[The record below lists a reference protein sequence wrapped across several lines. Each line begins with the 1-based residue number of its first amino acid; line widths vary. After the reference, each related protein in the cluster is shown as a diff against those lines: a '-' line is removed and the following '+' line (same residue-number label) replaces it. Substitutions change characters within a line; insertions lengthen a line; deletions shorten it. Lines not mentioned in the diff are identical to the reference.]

1 MNRRLLL
8 AASALAASVACKQ
21 PAAPAPAPASADR
34 PSDNKPQAAAVA
46 TPPGRSDERCVA
58 PLDTPTSS
66 FSLRPKRGKLVLGVF
81 SGLKDATTE
90 NLVHLRAL
98 IDEVKKRGAEIL
110 IADGDLG
117 DSPEEQELLLGAL
130 VQSGLPVLATASNRE
145 VRTDLDAAELALQ
158 KRGAVLFD
166 LSHTRVV
173 DLGDVLAVGLP
184 GAYDRRQLHA
194 EGGCV
199 YVQRDLDALD
209 RWIAKLPPSA
219 PPVLLIA
226 AVPPKGQDARALDAS
241 DGQNLGDA
249 RLLPLLQTR
258 RAAFGVF
265 GQVWEAGGRA
275 IDGTGKPI
283 PQGQAAEQLYLNPG
297 AAELTPWPMA
307 DGTTSTGQ
315 AAVLTI
321 EGRRAAF
328 EVVRRP
334 PPPKAAATGDRAG

>member
-8 AASALAASVACKQ
+8 ASAALSASVACRQ
-21 PAAPAPAPASADR
+21 PAAPSHL
-34 PSDNKPQAAAVA
+34 AAAADKPADKPPAIA
-46 TPPGRSDERCVA
+46 TSAPPGRSDERCVA
-58 PLDTPTSS
+58 PIEAPGSMFT
-66 FSLRPKRGKLVLGVF
+66 LRPKKGKLVLGVF
-81 SGLKDATTE
+81 SGLKDATNE

-98 IDEVKKRGAEIL
+98 VDEVKKRGAEVL

-117 DSPEEQELLLGAL
+117 DSPEEQELLLGTL
-130 VQSGLPVLATASNRE
+130 VQSGLPVLAMPSNRE

-158 KRGAVLFD
+158 KKGAVLFD

-173 DLGDVLAVGLP
+173 DLGDALAVGLP
-184 GAYDRRQLHA
+184 GGYDRRQLRA
-194 EGGCV
+194 DGGCV

-209 RWIAKLPPSA
+209 KWLSKLPPTAA
-219 PPVLLIA
+219 PALLIA
-226 AVPPKGQDARALDAS
+226 AVPPKGQDSRSLDAS
-241 DGQNLGDA
+241 DGQNVGDA

-283 PQGQAAEQLYLNPG
+283 AQGQAVEQLYLNPG

-307 DGTTSTGQ
+307 DGTFSTGQ
-315 AAVLTI
+315 AALFTI
-321 EGRRAAF
+321 EGRRAAY
-328 EVVRRP
+328 EVVRLP
-334 PPPKAAATGDRAG
+334 QVPAKG